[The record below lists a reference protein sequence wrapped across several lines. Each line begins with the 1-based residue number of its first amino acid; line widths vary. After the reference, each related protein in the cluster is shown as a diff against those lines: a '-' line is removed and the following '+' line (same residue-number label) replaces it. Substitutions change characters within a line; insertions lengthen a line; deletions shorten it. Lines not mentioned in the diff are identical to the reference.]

1 MEHESLLRDRSASSH
16 VLEQDRSNRRPV
28 EGRSLR
34 SFFFCIFALEFCVK
48 FAVTLL
54 ELPMI
59 RLVELIVCR
68 RYIGIGSRDIDE
80 EACKIP
86 IVQNKVAFIIGYK
99 TTLDALPCKLNDRST
114 LE

>member
-1 MEHESLLRDRSASSH
+1 MEHEPLLEDASASSH
-16 VLEQDRSNRRPV
+16 ILEQDRSNDRPV
-28 EGRSLR
+28 ENRSLR
-34 SFFFCIFALEFCVK
+34 SFFFCVFALEFCVK

-59 RLVELIVCR
+59 RLVELMVCR
-68 RYIGIGSRDIDE
+68 RYIDIGPKDIDE

-99 TTLDALPCKLNDRST
+99 TTLDALPCK
-114 LE
+114 